1 MQSKKISPTFASR
14 SRSSSPTVTRSLS
27 LQVMSEPRNPTH
39 KPDSHKPDNHKPS
52 NRKLGERLARSLTP
66 PSSLAQLP
74 LDQLPMGQ
82 LPMGQLPMGQ
92 LPRGQLPT
100 VDLDDC
106 GSCRPMR
113 RIAIL
118 PDCYTKRARARNK
131 ALDRS
136 ARLGVFD
143 LRLSHLLALGPCK
156 NRQPLRDNPNVRH
169 RWRGMVGPIIRL
181 VDPTTP
187 NHDRC
192 DRASWP
198 R

>member
-39 KPDSHKPDNHKPS
+39 KPDSRKPDSHKPDNHKPS

-66 PSSLAQLP
+66 QSSLDQLP
-74 LDQLPMGQ
+74 LD
-82 LPMGQLPMGQ
+82 Q

-118 PDCYTKRARARNK
+118 PDCYTERARARNK

-136 ARLGVFD
+136 ARSGVFD

-169 RWRGMVGPIIRL
+169 RWRGVVGPIIRL
-181 VDPTTP
+181 VNPTTP

>member
-1 MQSKKISPTFASR
+1 MQSKKISQTFASR

-27 LQVMSEPRNPTH
+27 LQVMSEPRNPTR
-39 KPDSHKPDNHKPS
+39 KPDSRKPDSHKPS

-74 LDQLPMGQ
+74 L
-82 LPMGQLPMGQ
+82 
-92 LPRGQLPT
+92 GQLPT

-106 GSCRPMR
+106 GSCGPMR

-118 PDCYTKRARARNK
+118 LDWYTERARARSK

-136 ARLGVFD
+136 ARSGVFD
-143 LRLSHLLALGPCK
+143 LRLSQLLALGPCK
-156 NRQPLRDNPNVRH
+156 NRQPPRDNPNVRH
-169 RWRGMVGPIIRL
+169 RWRGVVGPIIRL

-192 DRASWP
+192 DRASWA
-198 R
+198 RR

>member
-1 MQSKKISPTFASR
+1 MLSKKISPTFASR

-39 KPDSHKPDNHKPS
+39 KPDSRKPDSHKPDNHKPS

-66 PSSLAQLP
+66 QSS
-74 LDQLPMGQ
+74 LDQLPR
-82 LPMGQLPMGQ
+82 GQ

-106 GSCRPMR
+106 GSCGPMR

-118 PDCYTKRARARNK
+118 LDCYTERARARSK

-136 ARLGVFD
+136 ARSGVFD
-143 LRLSHLLALGPCK
+143 LRLSQLLAVGPCK
-156 NRQPLRDNPNVRH
+156 NRQPPRDNPNVRH
-169 RWRGMVGPIIRL
+169 RWRGVVGPIIRL

-192 DRASWP
+192 DRASGP